1 MDIRHILSLLILFSL
16 VGTAAALPVL
26 PDEFAGSVMLD
37 GKAAPAGA
45 TITARIDWNERGS
58 TVTTTAGEYGPLDS
72 PGVLA
77 VRATEDDLRHS
88 ASPIITFW
96 VNGHKADQEVAFTG
110 GTARRLDLS
119 AVTGGG
125 DDQAP
130 VASDRSSFEIGGV
143 EITDTGGGQQIVID
157 NRTVLGSIAT
167 NETAITLSNV
177 DGWEEVVIFTRE
189 RPAGDVQ
196 ITGTVES
203 VHARS
208 SPINTGSAWAQV
220 DLEMSRHPGS
230 TAQLDTTVFQNP
242 DADEQEAFG
251 TVVYQMTGK
260 SINSFA
266 YVLNVQKTNVA
277 NEGDG
282 GVIRA
287 ATIRMAASPEWV
299 ASMGGVDDVVIL
311 RRADGGTTTRLDTRY
326 TGRDAAG
333 NYIFEAVSPGGLS
346 AFALVATKVPGS
358 NTGDGSGPGATS
370 GGGGGSSKDPGSQF
384 TYDPGAP
391 EMHIGHAPLATSPTG
406 VVLESVT
413 VRTADET
420 CAVAIREGTT
430 ALDRDGNP
438 LGEVTSTKVAPADV
452 PAAPP
457 GTTVAIALNCG
468 PAGATF
474 NPPAVLTYTLSAEEW
489 AKIDE
494 GAIPKV
500 MWYNPEAGEWKDIP
514 ATVDPAT
521 RTVTAEVSHFSIYAL
536 VWTVPETVVAGAEG
550 TVTPGGEAAGEPGPA
565 LPVWALALV
574 VVLIAALAA
583 FLVMRKK

>member
-189 RPAGDVQ
+189 KPAGDVQ

-311 RRADGGTTTRLDTRY
+311 RRADGGITTRLDTRY

-536 VWTVPETVVAGAEG
+536 VWTAPETVVAGAEG

>member
-1 MDIRHILSLLILFSL
+1 MDIRYIISLLILLSL
-16 VGTAAALPVL
+16 ACTAAALPVL
-26 PDEFAGSVMLD
+26 PDEFAGSVTLD
-37 GKAAPAGA
+37 GKPAPAG
-45 TITARIDWNERGS
+45 TVITARIDWNERGS
-58 TVTTTAGEYGPLDS
+58 TVTAKAGEYGPLDS

-77 VRATEDDLRHS
+77 VRATEEDLRRS
-88 ASPIITFW
+88 GSPIITFW

-110 GTARRLDLS
+110 GATRRLDLS
-119 AVTGGG
+119 AVTGGE
-125 DDQAP
+125 DDQVP
-130 VASDRSSFEIGGV
+130 VASGRNSFGIEGV
-143 EITDTGGGQQIVID
+143 GITDTDGGQQVVID
-157 NRTVLGSIAT
+157 NRTVQGGITT

-189 RPAGDVQ
+189 RPAGDMQ
-196 ITGTVES
+196 LAGTIES

-230 TAQLDTTVFQNP
+230 TAQLDTTIYQNP
-242 DADEQEAFG
+242 KTDEQEAFE

-260 SINSFA
+260 NINSFA

-282 GVIRA
+282 GIIRA

-299 ASMGGVDDVVIL
+299 ADMGGVDNVVIL
-311 RRADGGTTTRLDTRY
+311 RRADDGTTTGLETHCLKE
-326 TGRDAAG
+326 RDAAG

-346 AFALVATKVPGS
+346 AFALVATKAPS
-358 NTGDGSGPGATS
+358 SSTGGGGGSGTTS
-370 GGGGGSSKDPGSQF
+370 GGGSSKDPGSQF
-384 TYDPGAP
+384 TYDPSAP
-391 EMHIGHAPLATSPTG
+391 EVHTGRVSLTTSPTG

-413 VRTADET
+413 VRTADEA

-430 ALDRDGNP
+430 ARDADGNP
-438 LGEVTSTKVAPADV
+438 LGEVTTTRIAPADV

-457 GTTVAIALNCG
+457 GTTVAIALSCG

-474 NPPAVLTYTLSAEEW
+474 DPPAVLTYALSGEEW
-489 AKIDE
+489 AKIDK
-494 GAIPKV
+494 GATPKV
-500 MWYNPEAGEWKDIP
+500 MWYNPETGKWQDVP

-536 VWTVPETVVAGAEG
+536 AWAVSGTTAPETQD
-550 TVTPGGEAAGEPGPA
+550 TPTPEQEPAGEPGAAFPT
-565 LPVWALALV
+565 WALALV
-574 VVLIAALAA
+574 VVLVAALAA